1 MENIELYK
9 DIYTIAKP
17 FVDPLISTILKPKL
31 ESLSAW
37 LKRKKVENDLV
48 DNFFENKF
56 EEYLYRTYQNCYYLN
71 TIAFPN
77 EKIKLNEIYYPTT
90 LICSKDH
97 KRYKV
102 DTINLDFLKNN
113 DRILVSD
120 YAGMGKSTLSR
131 YLVNR
136 CISKNLGI
144 PIFIELRQINKENTI
159 LEELF
164 NQLNPIEKDLDK
176 DFILKII
183 TRGDFIVILDGF
195 DEIPT
200 INQEFVIKE
209 VRKFISKA
217 SKNKFI
223 LTSRPEASLS
233 SFGDFQN
240 FFIEP
245 LKKEDSFTII
255 DKYDN
260 LSQIK
265 IADNLKKDI
274 NDRISQIDEFLTNP
288 FLVSLLYKSY
298 TYNRDIPSKR
308 VTFYDEVYTAL
319 FKAHD
324 LSKDGYKRQKTSKL
338 DIQDFRV
345 ILRDLAFN
353 TAKKRLVEYSEQELI
368 SYINQSKENISGIS
382 FKTNDF
388 LDDLLLTVPII
399 IRDGNKIKWAHKSIQ
414 DYFAAEFICFHQKKE
429 KILNKIFSTQNE
441 AFLNIL
447 ILVQELDIKTFRK
460 TILFK
465 LIKNYINHYEKSYKK
480 FKLEE
485 HINNRKAMTFG
496 LEICFLQLEN
506 QIEHNEGRKIVWRKY
521 PSLDGVK
528 FYSTFTYNT
537 NFFTFFHID
546 FYRQLIEL
554 LYSVY
559 PTIYYNAFKLSTQN
573 PKTITLNKIGTPERL
588 NDNPTNNLNSA
599 SNFKI
604 VNNEIYNCLNPRW
617 TNRNR
622 QVLILDID
630 KCKAQMDLIE
640 KEIKKDK
647 EIDILD
653 GI

>member
-1 MENIELYK
+1 MENLELYK

-17 FVDPLISTILKPKL
+17 FVDPLISTLLKPKL
-31 ESLSAW
+31 ESLSSW
-37 LKRKKVENDLV
+37 LKKQKVENALV

-56 EEYLYRTYQNCYYLN
+56 EEYLYRTYQNCFYIN

-77 EKIKLNEIYYPTT
+77 EKIQLSEIFYPST
-90 LICSKDH
+90 LICTKDY
-97 KRYKV
+97 KKYKV
-102 DTINLDFLKNN
+102 DNLNSDFFDSNSK
-113 DRILVSD
+113 ILVSD
-120 YAGMGKSTLSR
+120 YAGMGKSTFSR

-136 CISKNLGI
+136 CITENLGV

-183 TRGDFIVILDGF
+183 TRGDFIIILDGF
-195 DEIPT
+195 DEIP
-200 INQEFVIKE
+200 IKNQEFVIKE

-217 SKNKFI
+217 SKNKFVI
-223 LTSRPEASLS
+223 TSRPEAALS

-245 LKKEDSFTII
+245 LSKKDSFAII

-265 IADNLKKDI
+265 VADNLKKDI
-274 NDRISQIDEFLTNP
+274 DDRISQIDEFLTNP

-324 LSKDGYKRQKTSKL
+324 LSKDGYKRQKVSKL

-353 TAKKRLVEYSEQELI
+353 TAKKRLVEYNEQELI

-382 FKTNDF
+382 FKTSDF
-388 LDDLLLTVPII
+388 LEDLLLTVPIVV
-399 IRDGNKIKWAHKSIQ
+399 RDGNKIKWAHKSIQ
-414 DYFAAEFICFHQKKE
+414 DYFAAEFICYHPKKE
-429 KILNKIFSTQNE
+429 QILNKIFSSQNE

-447 ILVQELDIKTFRK
+447 ILVQELDTKTFRK

-465 LIKNYINHYEKSYKK
+465 LLKSYLNHYSKVYKK
-480 FKLEE
+480 FELKD
-485 HINNRKAMTFG
+485 HVHARKVMTYG
-496 LEICFLQLEN
+496 LELCFLQTSEEK
-506 QIEHNEGRKIVWRKY
+506 EHIDARKIVWNKF
-521 PSLDGVK
+521 PKLKGVK
-528 FYSTFTYNT
+528 FFSNLLINS
-537 NFFTFFHID
+537 NFFTLYYFD
-546 FYRQLIEL
+546 FNKQLTEL
-554 LYSVY
+554 LYSVQ
-559 PTIYYNAFKLSTQN
+559 PNLYYNPFRVERNHNSIIIK
-573 PKTITLNKIGTPERL
+573 KINIPERL
-588 NDNPTNNLNSA
+588 TDTVANNLNSIE
-599 SNFKI
+599 NFKS
-604 VNNEIYNCLNPRW
+604 VNAKIYNCLDTRW
-617 TNRNR
+617 RRKRN
-622 QVLILDID
+622 QVLILDIE
-630 KCKAQMDLIE
+630 KCREEINLIKA
-640 KEIKKDK
+640 EIDKDK
-647 EIDILD
+647 EVDILD